1 MSNENIKEF
10 ETYSDYMATR
20 DEIFIMGW
28 DNIFQ
33 VPDIFIFNNIIMKNK
48 EEYNK
53 FLKLELLREFDEF
66 AVQPKLLE
74 RSHRNLVEWI
84 KRDNVSDEEA
94 VESYYALRNARE
106 EMYRQSPLTEFATGF
121 DALAM
126 HSYTKKIVIMIPSK
140 DQRII
145 DRITSILDVDINS
158 KVFFR
163 ALEPSEDMY
172 SVITT
177 EYPEFTTMIM
187 DDVNLV
193 EKLMN
198 ETDVEHKSFVLPQTG
213 WNFDLVDGVMNAKNK
228 LEFLAVEKNCN
239 LGFMKLMEF
248 EEIHYGVG

>member
-20 DEIFIMGW
+20 DEVFIMGW

-33 VPDIFIFNNIIMKNK
+33 VPDIFIFNKIIMQNK
-48 EEYNK
+48 EAYNK
-53 FLKLELLREFDEF
+53 YLKLDLLREFDEF

-84 KRDNVSDEEA
+84 KRDDISDEEA
-94 VESYYALRNARE
+94 VEVYYTLRNMRE
-106 EMYRQSPLTEFATGF
+106 EMYRESPLTEFATGF

-145 DRITSILDVDINS
+145 DRITYILDVDINS

-172 SVITT
+172 NVITT

-213 WNFDLVDGVMNAKNK
+213 WNFDLEDGVMNAKNK

>member
-20 DEIFIMGW
+20 DEVFIMGW

-33 VPDIFIFNNIIMKNK
+33 VPDIFIFNKIIMQNK
-48 EEYNK
+48 EAYNK
-53 FLKLELLREFDEF
+53 YLKLDLLREFDEF

-84 KRDNVSDEEA
+84 KRDDISDEEA
-94 VESYYALRNARE
+94 VEVYYTLRNMRE
-106 EMYRQSPLTEFATGF
+106 EMYRESPLTEFATGF

-172 SVITT
+172 NVITT

-213 WNFDLVDGVMNAKNK
+213 WNFDLEDGVMNAKNK

>member
-1 MSNENIKEF
+1 MSTENVKEF

-20 DEIFIMGW
+20 DEVFIMGW

-33 VPDIFIFNNIIMKNK
+33 VPDIFIFNKIIMENK
-48 EEYNK
+48 EAYNK
-53 FLKLELLREFDEF
+53 FLKLDLLREFDEF
-66 AVQPKLLE
+66 AIQPKLLE
-74 RSHRNLVEWI
+74 RSHRNLVKWLH
-84 KRDNVSDEEA
+84 RDEITDAEA
-94 VESYYALRNARE
+94 AEIYYTMYKMKE
-106 EMYRQSPLTEFATGF
+106 EMYKESPLTEFAMGF

-126 HSYTKKIVIMIPSK
+126 HPYTKKIVIMIPNP

-158 KVFFR
+158 KVAFR

-172 SVITT
+172 NVITT

-193 EKLMN
+193 EKIMN
-198 ETDVEHKSFVLPQTG
+198 ETEVEHKSFVLPQTG
-213 WNFDLVDGVMNAKNK
+213 YNFEIKDELIAAKNN

-239 LGFMKLMEF
+239 IGFMKLMEF
-248 EEIHYGVG
+248 DEIHYGVG